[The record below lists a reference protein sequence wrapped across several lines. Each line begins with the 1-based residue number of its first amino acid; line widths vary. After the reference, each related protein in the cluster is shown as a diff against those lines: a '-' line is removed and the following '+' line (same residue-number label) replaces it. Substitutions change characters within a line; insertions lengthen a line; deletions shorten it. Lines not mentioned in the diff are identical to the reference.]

1 VNLFN
6 RELNVTIHYSKAI
19 HISVPS
25 KKVADYPSHRLR
37 LINTSRKCGSS
48 VPGHGDDHLCTEPP
62 PKRFNELH
70 FLVRISGT
78 EKKVKTL

>member
-1 VNLFN
+1 M
-6 RELNVTIHYSKAI
+6 AI

-25 KKVADYPSHRLR
+25 KKATDYPIHRLR
-37 LINTSRKCGSS
+37 LIKTSKKHGSS

-62 PKRFNELH
+62 PNRLIELH

-78 EKKVKTL
+78 EKKVKTLQKM